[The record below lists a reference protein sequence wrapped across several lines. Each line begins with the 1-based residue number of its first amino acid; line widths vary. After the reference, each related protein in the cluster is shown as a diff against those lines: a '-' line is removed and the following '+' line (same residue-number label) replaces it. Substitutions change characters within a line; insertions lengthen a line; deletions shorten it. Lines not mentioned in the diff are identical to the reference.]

1 MFNIYVD
8 GIYDLFHAG
17 HVTTLKY
24 IKNMRNDV
32 NLIVGIVNDKDAT
45 GYKRVPVINEN
56 NRYIMLESCKY
67 IDNIITNAPLIITK
81 EFMLK
86 NNIDLVVHGF
96 NNPEDENCQS
106 EFFKVPIE
114 MGKYKTIPYSYIEST
129 SNIIKRIK
137 ESY

>member
-24 IKNMRNDV
+24 IKNMRDDV

-45 GYKRVPVINEN
+45 GYKRVPVINED

-67 IDNIITNAPLIITK
+67 VDNIITNAPLIITK
-81 EFMLK
+81 EFMLE

-96 NNPEDENCQS
+96 NNPEDENSQS
-106 EFFKVPIE
+106 DFFKVPIE

-137 ESY
+137 DQY

>member
-24 IKNMRNDV
+24 IKNMRSDV

-45 GYKRVPVINEN
+45 NYKRVPVINED
-56 NRYIMLESCKY
+56 NRYIMLDSCKY
-67 IDNIITNAPLIITK
+67 VDNIITNAPLIIIK
-81 EFMLK
+81 EFMLE

-96 NNPEDENCQS
+96 NNPEDEDSQS

-137 ESY
+137 DQY

>member
-24 IKNMRNDV
+24 IKNMSSDV

-45 GYKRVPVINEN
+45 NYKRVPVINED
-56 NRYIMLESCKY
+56 NRYIMLYSCKY
-67 IDNIITNAPLIITK
+67 VDNIITNAPLIITK
-81 EFMLK
+81 EFMLE

-96 NNPEDENCQS
+96 NNPEDEDSQS

-137 ESY
+137 DQY